1 MTRHEQQRITL
12 RIALVDDHVLF
23 RDGLRALV
31 SAEGDLLVVA
41 EASDARTAFPLLE
54 ETTPD
59 VLVVDVT
66 LPGSSGIVLT
76 REVLRRLPTCR
87 VLVLTMHASEEYVI
101 EAFAAGATGYALKSQ
116 PAAEVL
122 EAIRTVGSGRS
133 YLAPTLPR
141 PGLDDAGGKRRDDG
155 GTRLD
160 ELSPRER
167 EIFDLLVRSHSNR
180 EIAKHLYI
188 SVKTVE
194 THRASINRKLGVHST
209 AELIRFAALRGL
221 VHE

>member
-1 MTRHEQQRITL
+1 MTRHEQRPIAL

-23 RDGLRALV
+23 RDGLRTLV
-31 SAEGDLLVVA
+31 SAEDDLLVVA
-41 EASDARTAFPLLE
+41 EASDARSAFPLLE

-66 LPGSSGIVLT
+66 LSGSSGIALT
-76 REVLRRLPTCR
+76 REVLRCLPTCK

-101 EAFAAGATGYALKSQ
+101 QAFAAGATGYALKSQ

-122 EAIRTVGSGRS
+122 EAIRAVGRGES

-141 PGLDDAGGKRRDDG
+141 PGPDDAGGKPRDDG